1 MRLDKLLAD
10 AGEGT
15 RSQVKAYIKK
25 GLVSVNGR
33 TASGPQQQVDTS
45 QDEILLNGR
54 QVHYEAYAYYML
66 HKPAGLITA
75 TKDASAGTV
84 MDLLADAGAR
94 NLSPVGRLDKDTEG
108 LLLVTNDGALAHKLL
123 SPKNHVP
130 KTYYARLDGAV
141 DAQVAAQ
148 FASGVDI
155 GEEKP
160 AMPAELTIISG
171 AEAPGCEVMLTIYEG
186 RFHQVKRMFLSVG
199 RQVLY
204 LKRLSMGSL
213 KLDETLKKGCYR
225 PLHAQELAALS
236 MCVEGKRKG

>member
-33 TASGPQQQVDTS
+33 TAAEPQQQVDGS

-54 QVHYEAYAYYML
+54 PVHYETYAYYML

-75 TKDASAGTV
+75 TKDAASGTV
-84 MDLLADAGAR
+84 MDLLSDTGAR

-108 LLLVTNDGALAHKLL
+108 LLLITNDGALAHKLL

-141 DAQVAAQ
+141 DAQVAVL
-148 FASGVDI
+148 FSTGVDI

-160 AMPAELTIISG
+160 TLPAKLTIISN
-171 AEAPGCEVMLTIYEG
+171 AEEPGCEVLLTIYEG

-204 LKRLSMGSL
+204 LRRLSMGSL
-213 KLDETLKKGCYR
+213 TLDETLEKGCYR
-225 PLHAQELAALS
+225 PLRAQELAELLA
-236 MCVEGKRKG
+236 CVKGKGKG

>member
-10 AGEGT
+10 AGAGT

-33 TASGPQQQVDTS
+33 TASGPQQQVDAS

-54 QVHYEAYAYYML
+54 QVRYEAYAYYML

-75 TKDASAGTV
+75 TKDASVGTV
-84 MDLLADAGAR
+84 MDLLEDAGAR

-213 KLDETLKKGCYR
+213 KLDEALEKGCYR

>member
-33 TASGPQQQVDTS
+33 TASGPQQQVDAS

-54 QVHYEAYAYYML
+54 QVRYEAYAYYML

-213 KLDETLKKGCYR
+213 KLDESLEKGCYR

>member
-33 TASGPQQQVDTS
+33 TAAEPQQQVDGS
-45 QDEILLNGR
+45 QDEILFNGR
-54 QVHYEAYAYYML
+54 PVPYETYAYYML

-75 TKDASAGTV
+75 TKDAASETV
-84 MDLLADAGAR
+84 MDLLSDTGAR

-108 LLLVTNDGALAHKLL
+108 LLLITNDGALAHKLL

-141 DAQVAAQ
+141 DAQVAVL
-148 FASGVDI
+148 FSTGVDI

-160 AMPAELTIISG
+160 TLPAKLTIISN
-171 AEAPGCEVMLTIYEG
+171 AEEPGCEVLLTIYEG

-213 KLDETLKKGCYR
+213 TLDETLEKGCYR
-225 PLHAQELAALS
+225 PLRAQELAELLA
-236 MCVEGKRKG
+236 CVKGKGKG

>member
-33 TASGPQQQVDTS
+33 TASGPQQQVDAS

-54 QVHYEAYAYYML
+54 QVRYEAYAYYML

-160 AMPAELTIISG
+160 TMPAELTIISG

-213 KLDETLKKGCYR
+213 KLDEALEKGCYR

>member
-33 TASGPQQQVDTS
+33 TASGPQQQVDGS
-45 QDEILLNGR
+45 QDEILLNGHP
-54 QVHYEAYAYYML
+54 VHYETYAYYML

-75 TKDASAGTV
+75 TKDATSGTV
-84 MDLLADAGAR
+84 MDLLADTGAR

-108 LLLVTNDGALAHKLL
+108 LLLITNDGALAHKLL

-141 DAQVAAQ
+141 DAQVAAL

-160 AMPAELTIISG
+160 AMPAELEIISN
-171 AEAPGCEVMLTIYEG
+171 ADEPGCEVLLTIYEG

-204 LKRLSMGSL
+204 LKRLSIGSL
-213 KLDETLKKGCYR
+213 ELDEALEKGCYR
-225 PLHAQELAALS
+225 PLQAQELAALS
-236 MCVEGKRKG
+236 MCVEGKRKE

>member
-33 TASGPQQQVDTS
+33 TASGPQQQVDAS

-54 QVHYEAYAYYML
+54 QVRHEAYAYYML

-213 KLDETLKKGCYR
+213 KLDESLEKGCYR